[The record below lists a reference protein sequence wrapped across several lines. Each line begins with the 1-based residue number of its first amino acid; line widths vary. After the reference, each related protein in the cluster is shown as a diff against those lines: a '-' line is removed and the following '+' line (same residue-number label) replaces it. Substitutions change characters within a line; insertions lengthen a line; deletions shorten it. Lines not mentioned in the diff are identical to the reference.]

1 VEPREVEAIAT
12 GCPVDC
18 ITFGLGTESDVGLGG
33 GKGGIGSPSVGAT
46 TFGLRNCSA
55 EAATPATVTGYKQIS
70 INITYHHKINQTH
83 VT

>member
-18 ITFGLGTESDVGLGG
+18 ITCGLGTESDVGLGG
-33 GKGGIGSPSVGAT
+33 GNGGIGSPSVGAT

-55 EAATPATVTGYKQIS
+55 EAATPATVRRYKQI
-70 INITYHHKINQTH
+70 
-83 VT
+83 